1 MNEREEELNNL
12 KIDRR
17 EELRKII
24 DKFNKGNIENEGQVE
39 AKTFSLEGYV
49 KMEEFDQL
57 RD

>member
-24 DKFNKGNIENEGQVE
+24 EKFNRENIENEGQVE
-39 AKTFSLEGYV
+39 GKTLILEGYV
-49 KMEEFDQL
+49 KME
-57 RD
+57 